1 MFALQATGNSHLVPV
16 FLKKLDLSDLGIYK
30 EIRVV
35 MVFPLFS
42 VCWAFGHLR
51 KFFVSSKNWYK
62 GHGLIHTGRFKQGNY
77 L

>member
-42 VCWAFGHLR
+42 VCWAFGHWR

-62 GHGLIHTGRFKQGNY
+62 GHGLIHTGRFKQSNY